1 MLRADSCDFNDACIF
16 VEGDITVTETNNAK
30 RDKSVAFKDNTPFIN
45 CIPKVNDVQID
56 NRCCNTNVQ
65 FAWIQ
70 EKLK

>member
-16 VEGDITVTETNNAK
+16 VEGHITVTETNNEK

-45 CIPKVNDVQID
+45 CIPKVNDVQIE

-65 FAWIQ
+65 FA
-70 EKLK
+70 